1 MTAPIRLDIPAPL
14 GVRIDPSRSGRTT
27 WITSTFKKNGNTK
40 ATTAATNKNDNANG
54 TNAIAAAFAIADR
67 IPYGRRS

>member
-27 WITSTFKKNGNTK
+27 WITSTFKKNGNAK
-40 ATTAATNKNDNANG
+40 ATTAATNKNDNA
-54 TNAIAAAFAIADR
+54 TNAIAAAFAI
-67 IPYGRRS
+67 GRE